1 MTTAELD
8 FNKGDRER
16 VIILGSGWA
25 GYVLSRKLNPKR
37 FQILVVSPRSYFVF
51 TPLLNSTAVGTLE
64 FRTALEPVRD
74 RRSHVQFFQA
84 WADDV
89 DFANKTVTVEES
101 VVNPLVTKAIVGNT
115 DRNVSKGEAE
125 TASRLKKNR
134 QEGKMFDLKYD
145 KLVVAVGC
153 YSQTFGTKGVKKHAL
168 FMKDIGDARKVRKR
182 VLECFEIAELPITTD
197 TMRKNLLHFAIV
209 GGGPTGMEFAAE
221 LSDLIHED
229 LLKLYPELRKFIK
242 ISVYDV
248 APKVLSMFDESL
260 GRYAM
265 EVFKREGVEIK
276 TSHHVE
282 ELRPGLPAEDI
293 GILDVRD
300 TEGCYTLK
308 TKEEGEVGVAMCVWS
323 TGNMMNPFVQNA
335 VKKCHTYPEASA
347 MTTGENILEKPNR
360 LEWMIKKNEKTGA
373 IVVDD
378 HLRIQLETQHGENQ
392 QPEAKAVMKDVFA
405 LGDNAALENIILPAT
420 AQTANQQALWLGK
433 HLNKGD
439 IDTQTFSFKDMGM
452 MTYLG
457 NAKGLVQT
465 PGDRMSGIQGRTA
478 WLIWR
483 GAYLTLSVSWRNK
496 ILIPIY

>member
-1 MTTAELD
+1 M
-8 FNKGDRER
+8 
-16 VIILGSGWA
+16 
-25 GYVLSRKLNPKR
+25 SRKLNPKK

-74 RRSHVQFFQA
+74 RRSQVHFFQA

-89 DFANKTVTVEES
+89 DFANKTARVEES
-101 VVNPLVTKAIVGNT
+101 VVNPLVTKAIVGNSNA
-115 DRNVSKGEAE
+115 NVSKGEEE
-125 TASRLKKNR
+125 TALRMKRTR
-134 QEGKMFDLKYD
+134 QEGKMFELKYD
-145 KLVVAVGC
+145 TLVVAVGC
-153 YSQTFGTKGVKKHAL
+153 YSQTFGTKGVKEHAL
-168 FMKDIGDARKVRKR
+168 FMKDVGDARKVRKR

-197 TMRKNLLHFAIV
+197 AMRKHLLHFAIV

-229 LLKLYPELRKFIK
+229 LVKLYPGLEKFIK

-260 GRYAM
+260 ANYAM
-265 EVFKREGVEIK
+265 EVFKREGVELK

-282 ELRPGLPAEDI
+282 ELRPGLPAQDV
-293 GILDVRD
+293 GIMNVPD

-335 VKKCHTYPEASA
+335 VKKCHAYPEVSA
-347 MTTGENILEKPNR
+347 MMIGGKSMEEPDGV
-360 LEWMIKKNEKTGA
+360 EWMIKKNEKTGA

-378 HLRIQLETQHGENQ
+378 HLRIQLETRHAEGE

-405 LGDNAALENIILPAT
+405 LGDNAALENIVLPAT

-439 IDTQTFSFKDMGM
+439 IDTQTFSFKNMGM

-465 PGDRMSGIQGRTA
+465 PGDRISGVKGRTA

-483 GAYLTLSVSWRNK
+483 GAYLTLSVSWKNR
-496 ILIPIY
+496 ILIPIYWYVIQ